1 MLRLFLTYLYPMK
14 RLMLV
19 CLLLPVLTFS
29 QTSGKVIKISDGDT
43 ITILLKGN
51 QQKKLRLAEVDCL
64 EKGQAFGKNA
74 KQYTSGQV
82 FGKTIN
88 FIETDKDRYGRSIAK
103 VYYDNG
109 KYLSKEL
116 IKAGMGWW
124 YFFYSNDASL
134 GKLQEK
140 AQQKKIGLWQDN
152 QAIAPWEYRKIKRE
166 AGSKKNEAF
175 KANGKAKEII

>member
-1 MLRLFLTYLYPMK
+1 MK
-14 RLMLV
+14 RLILV
-19 CLLLPVLTFS
+19 CLFSPLFMFS

-43 ITILLKGN
+43 ITILLKGK
-51 QQKKLRLAEVDCL
+51 QQKKLRLAEVDCP
-64 EKGQAFGKNA
+64 ENGQAFGKNA
-74 KQYTSGQV
+74 KQFTSGQV

-124 YFFYSNDASL
+124 YVSYSKDTAL
-134 GKLQEK
+134 GKLQEN
-140 AQQKKIGLWQDN
+140 ARLKKIGLWQDVH
-152 QAIAPWEYRKIKRE
+152 ATAPWEYRKMKRE
-166 AGSKKNEAF
+166 LRNKKYEAAKSEIKLK
-175 KANGKAKEII
+175 KAV